1 MTNDSSWHMNPFTM
15 DASSWMYLIISQI
28 NGCLLVLGNGFNYH
42 LCRECAYSAIP
53 TMSLGMSKWLF
64 ESKSIGP
71 QHENELQNLLY
82 RQYYVDTRRHGI
94 YLSVF
99 NSISHS

>member
-1 MTNDSSWHMNPFTM
+1 M